1 MFYLSW
7 GAGGLTLIHY
17 HLSVDV
23 RIHYLGMGLGGK
35 SKEGRFGR
43 DFCGSSEQKGDP
55 LRPEDLEEG
64 KISKAKVETQKG

>member
-1 MFYLSW
+1 
-7 GAGGLTLIHY
+7 
-17 HLSVDV
+17 
-23 RIHYLGMGLGGK
+23 MGLGGK